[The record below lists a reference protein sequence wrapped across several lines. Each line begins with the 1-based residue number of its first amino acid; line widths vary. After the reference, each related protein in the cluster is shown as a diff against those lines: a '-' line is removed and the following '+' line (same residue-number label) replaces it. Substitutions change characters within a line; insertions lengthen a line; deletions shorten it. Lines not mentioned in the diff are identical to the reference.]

1 MPAVPYCGPAPL
13 PGAAIGAWNFDPL
26 LLAALALAA
35 WFLRPQ
41 PRASQAGLGLLVLA
55 YVSPICSLSSGLF
68 SVRAAHHL
76 LVVYAAAPLL
86 AGQLA
91 RLPVDL
97 SKVPLSA
104 ALVLHVAVMWA
115 WHLPLAYG
123 WALSS
128 DLAYWLGQ
136 VALLGSALLEEFQTR
151 GCREKEVAHLDPS
164 ARLQGDRSGRADPSP
179 LDAQLP
185 GLRGIAGSAGQSESR
200 DGTDRRQ
207 RFPAKAVRTDLF
219 QVMDFLQFAGGMS
232 FERHQGVRTV
242 HSAAVISNLD

>member
-1 MPAVPYCGPAPL
+1 GRRRHTSFSRDWSSDVCSSDLPACVKALTPAPRRSVRPALHEGGGMPAVPYCGPAPL

-91 RLPVDL
+91 R
-97 SKVPLSA
+97 
-104 ALVLHVAVMWA
+104 
-115 WHLPLAYG
+115 
-123 WALSS
+123 
-128 DLAYWLGQ
+128 
-136 VALLGSALLEEFQTR
+136 
-151 GCREKEVAHLDPS
+151 
-164 ARLQGDRSGRADPSP
+164 
-179 LDAQLP
+179 
-185 GLRGIAGSAGQSESR
+185 
-200 DGTDRRQ
+200 
-207 RFPAKAVRTDLF
+207 
-219 QVMDFLQFAGGMS
+219 
-232 FERHQGVRTV
+232 
-242 HSAAVISNLD
+242 

>member
-136 VALLGSALLEEFQTR
+136 VALLGSALLFWYRLADSATSLPAALLAIIAMTMQMGLLGALLTFAP
-151 GCREKEVAHLDPS
+151 GALYAPHYLTTGLYGLTPLADQQLAGLLMWTASLPLTCLAGYGVAV
-164 ARLQGDRSGRADPSP
+164 RLMN
-179 LDAQLP
+179 
-185 GLRGIAGSAGQSESR
+185 GLRAE
-200 DGTDRRQ
+200 
-207 RFPAKAVRTDLF
+207 PA
-219 QVMDFLQFAGGMS
+219 S
-232 FERHQGVRTV
+232 
-242 HSAAVISNLD
+242 